1 MKKIIHIIVP
11 FFNSEKTIEKSLNS
25 ILKKNN
31 ETNFDFKIILVNDGS
46 TDSSLKNM

>member
-1 MKKIIHIIVP
+1 MKKKIIHIIVP

-25 ILKKNN
+25 ILKKKNN

-46 TDSSLKNM
+46 TDSS